1 MNISTIKFA
10 LFFIVLILGGIIGAN
25 LVHKV
30 DDTEWQ
36 AVQYLNGEIEIK
48 EQAGI
53 YFALFPKVTE
63 YDRNMAFEFTKDV
76 TKGRPV
82 NESTGVTFNDGG
94 TAQVDV
100 TLRVSLP
107 SDTKTKR
114 EFHRQFNGNTEN
126 IRSAIWSH
134 LSSVIKSTGPVMSS
148 SENQVSRKSEFQSLI
163 QDQMNAGIY
172 EMKRVERN
180 SEQVDDKGNVIKIFA
195 TDIVKDAAGH
205 PVVTQVS
212 PLANLGI
219 KVTQFSITAT
229 DYDDQTRKQFSLKK
243 ESFLQAEASKAQREA
258 EVQSRLMV
266 IEKGLRQSAEQA
278 AASNLEKTKETINAQ
293 KEKEVAETNAA
304 KLLAV
309 SKLTKETAEMAAS
322 QKLSVA
328 KLEREAAEEQA
339 KQILVL
345 AAAEKERIAQAGA
358 ITEKEKV
365 TLENQKETAIGV
377 AQALSKVNV
386 PQFII
391 GGSGTDGGK
400 STQDNLL
407 NLMLLDRNGLLNLKK
422 N

>member
-1 MNISTIKFA
+1 MKISTIKVA
-10 LFFIVLILGGIIGAN
+10 LFFIVLIFGAIFGSN

-48 EQAGI
+48 ESAGI
-53 YFALFPKVTE
+53 YFAFFPKITE
-63 YDRNMAFEFTKDV
+63 YDRNIAFEFTKDKS
-76 TKGRPV
+76 KGRPID
-82 NESTGVTFNDGG
+82 ESTGVTFNDGG

-107 SDTKTKR
+107 SDVKTKR

-126 IRSAIWSH
+126 IRSAVWSH

-172 EMKRVERN
+172 EMRRVERN

-195 TDIVKDAAGH
+195 TDIVKDTAGH
-205 PVVTQVS
+205 PVITQVS

-229 DYDDQTRKQFSLKK
+229 DYDEQTRKQFSLKK

-266 IEKGLRQSAEQA
+266 IEKGNRQVAEQTA
-278 AASNLEKTKETINAQ
+278 SSNLEKTKATITAQ
-293 KEKEVAETNAA
+293 KEKEVAETAA
-304 KLLAV
+304 AQLLSVA
-309 SKLTKETAEMAAS
+309 KLTKETAEMAAS
-322 QKLSVA
+322 QELAVA
-328 KLEREAAEEQA
+328 TLKRQSAEEDA
-339 KQILVL
+339 KKEIIL
-345 AAAEKERIAQAGA
+345 AEAKKQSIALAGA

-391 GGSGTDGGK
+391 SGGGADSGKT
-400 STQDNLL
+400 TQDSLL

-422 N
+422 

>member
-1 MNISTIKFA
+1 MKISTIKVA
-10 LFFIVLILGGIIGAN
+10 LFFIVLIFGAIFGSN

-48 EQAGI
+48 ESAGI
-53 YFALFPKVTE
+53 YFAFFPKITE
-63 YDRNMAFEFTKDV
+63 YDRNMAFEFTKDKS
-76 TKGRPV
+76 KGRPV
-82 NESTGVTFNDGG
+82 DESTGVTFNDGG
-94 TAQVDV
+94 TAQIDV
-100 TLRVSLP
+100 TLRVALP
-107 SDTKTKR
+107 SDVKNKR

-172 EMKRVERN
+172 EMRRVERN
-180 SEQVDDKGNVIKIFA
+180 SEQVDDKGNAIKIFA
-195 TDIVKDAAGH
+195 TDIVKDTAGH

-229 DYDDQTRKQFSLKK
+229 DYDEQTRKQFSLKK

-258 EVQSRLMV
+258 EIQSRLMV
-266 IEKGLRQSAEQA
+266 IEKGLRQGAEMA

-309 SKLTKETAEMAAS
+309 SEMTKKTAEVEAN
-322 QKLSVA
+322 QKLEVA
-328 KLEREAAEEQA
+328 KLERMAAQETAQKVIELA
-339 KQILVL
+339 K
-345 AAAEKERIAQAGA
+345 AEKERISLGGA
-358 ITEKEKV
+358 LTEEKRV
-365 TLENQKETAIGV
+365 LAEISAKRDIEVAI
-377 AQALSKVNV
+377 ALAKVSV
-386 PQFII
+386 PSTVINS
-391 GGSGTDGGK
+391 GSGANAGDSVNT
-400 STQDNLL
+400 
-407 NLMLLDRNGLLNLKK
+407 NLMNMTLLKSMNIIK
-422 N
+422 